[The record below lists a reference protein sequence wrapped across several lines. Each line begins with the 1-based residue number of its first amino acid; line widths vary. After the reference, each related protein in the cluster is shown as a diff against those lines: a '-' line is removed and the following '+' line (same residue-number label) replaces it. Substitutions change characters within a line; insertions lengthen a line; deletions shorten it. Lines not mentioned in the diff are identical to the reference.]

1 MSPNTI
7 AVSAHGH
14 VAVLRIPATGQQA
27 LYALR
32 SYDADDVIQSFT
44 AGSVHEA
51 PTSLTVQPGE
61 KENLTLQPSLLQ
73 YCNHSCHP
81 NCFFDTDAMAF
92 VAGASRRRADLFLS
106 CVGMEDGPGFRLL
119 LRGGGMSKKDRGRI
133 LPPRNTFSAIPAHSL
148 YTKAG
153 AGTSPEFMNNPV
165 QAAPQYT
172 S

>member
-51 PTSLTVQPGE
+51 PTSLTVQRGE
-61 KENLTLQPSLLQ
+61 KEN
-73 YCNHSCHP
+73 
-81 NCFFDTDAMAF
+81 
-92 VAGASRRRADLFLS
+92 
-106 CVGMEDGPGFRLL
+106 
-119 LRGGGMSKKDRGRI
+119 
-133 LPPRNTFSAIPAHSL
+133 
-148 YTKAG
+148 
-153 AGTSPEFMNNPV
+153 TSPCSPPCCNTVTTAAIRIASSTQMPWHSSPLRRCK
-165 QAAPQYT
+165 QAT